1 MWTREQLKTNGKM
14 AFSRNYW
21 ECVAVALIMGF
32 FSGVP
37 NFAAVKKN
45 LETQRASLSEF
56 GLYGSSV
63 DMSELYQSLTM
74 AISLFTVFG
83 LLITAVFVLLKLLV
97 GNALMVGGNLFFIEN
112 RNGGRGFGIAASSFR
127 SGRYGNIVLTM
138 FLMDLF
144 ISLWSLLLIIPGI
157 IKSYEYLMVP
167 YILAENPQMDR
178 KEIFE
183 ISRRMMDGEKM
194 NAFLLDLSFLGWIF
208 LTVLTCG
215 VAGILYVQPYMMATR
230 TELYIYNKVQ
240 AYNEGYIA

>member
-83 LLITAVFVLLKLLV
+83 LLITAVFVLLKLLDA
-97 GNALMVGGNLFFIEN
+97 GFLIYFELSSLF
-112 RNGGRGFGIAASSFR
+112 
-127 SGRYGNIVLTM
+127 
-138 FLMDLF
+138 
-144 ISLWSLLLIIPGI
+144 
-157 IKSYEYLMVP
+157 
-167 YILAENPQMDR
+167 
-178 KEIFE
+178 
-183 ISRRMMDGEKM
+183 
-194 NAFLLDLSFLGWIF
+194 
-208 LTVLTCG
+208 
-215 VAGILYVQPYMMATR
+215 
-230 TELYIYNKVQ
+230 
-240 AYNEGYIA
+240 

>member
-1 MWTREQLKTNGKM
+1 
-14 AFSRNYW
+14 
-21 ECVAVALIMGF
+21 
-32 FSGVP
+32 
-37 NFAAVKKN
+37 
-45 LETQRASLSEF
+45 
-56 GLYGSSV
+56 
-63 DMSELYQSLTM
+63 
-74 AISLFTVFG
+74 
-83 LLITAVFVLLKLLV
+83 
-97 GNALMVGGNLFFIEN
+97 
-112 RNGGRGFGIAASSFR
+112 
-127 SGRYGNIVLTM
+127 
-138 FLMDLF
+138 MDLF

-230 TELYIYNKVQ
+230 TELYIYNKVK